1 MKTKTFLLASV
12 MLAAACG
19 TETPMDE
26 MLDPG
31 GPQVDVQPT
40 APQPDVGGDMNSL
53 AMARGNGAMIGLGTD
68 ETLQET
74 SVTSDALGQTHT
86 HYNRTYNN
94 LPVHGAD
101 FVLHQKGSTFL
112 GLSSTYKSPVSVTLQ
127 PKISAVSATAEA
139 LRYYSATAVL
149 AKVSLVVHAFGDKP
163 VLAYDVVL
171 YNDQD
176 RDDYASEQHTY
187 IDALTG
193 AYLSRHNAVMA
204 AAAVG
209 SGKSLYLG
217 TGPITA
223 NSITGGFEMRD
234 PTRGSGYT
242 TNMKNRTNGGTIF
255 TDTDNIWGNNT
266 TGDVASAA
274 VDAQVGVSYTWDYFK
289 NVHGRNGIANDGKG
303 SYNRVH
309 YGRAYNN
316 AFWSD
321 SCFCMTY
328 GDGDGKSFKPLV
340 SLDVA
345 GHEMTHGITARS
357 AGLVY
362 SGESGGLNEATSD
375 IFGTMVEYYA
385 ANAADAGDYL
395 IGEKITLFGNK
406 YLRSMSDPRSDGYS
420 IDHYSQMTA
429 SMDVHYSSGLA
440 NKFFHLLAEGG
451 TNKTSGQSVTGI
463 GRGKAEK
470 IWYRALTVYMTSA
483 TNFKGARA
491 ATLSAAADLYGAGG
505 VEQST
510 IAAAWTA
517 CGVN

>member
-1 MKTKTFLLASV
+1 M
-12 MLAAACG
+12 
-19 TETPMDE
+19 
-26 MLDPG
+26 G
-31 GPQVDVQPT
+31 G
-40 APQPDVGGDMNSL
+40 
-53 AMARGNGAMIGLGTD
+53 
-68 ETLQET
+68 
-74 SVTSDALGQTHT
+74 
-86 HYNRTYNN
+86 
-94 LPVHGAD
+94 
-101 FVLHQKGSTFL
+101 
-112 GLSSTYKSPVSVTLQ
+112 
-127 PKISAVSATAEA
+127 
-139 LRYYSATAVL
+139 
-149 AKVSLVVHAFGDKP
+149 
-163 VLAYDVVL
+163 
-171 YNDQD
+171 
-176 RDDYASEQHTY
+176 
-187 IDALTG
+187 
-193 AYLSRHNAVMA
+193 
-204 AAAVG
+204 
-209 SGKSLYLG
+209 GKSLYLG

-242 TNMKNRTNGGTIF
+242 TNLKNRTNGGTIF

-345 GHEMTHGITARS
+345 GHEMTHG
-357 AGLVY
+357 
-362 SGESGGLNEATSD
+362 NEATSD

-440 NKFFHLLAEGG
+440 NKFFLFSG
-451 TNKTSGQSVTGI
+451 TLKNSVIITPSVAVG
-463 GRGKAEK
+463 
-470 IWYRALTVYMTSA
+470 
-483 TNFKGARA
+483 
-491 ATLSAAADLYGAGG
+491 
-505 VEQST
+505 
-510 IAAAWTA
+510 
-517 CGVN
+517 

>member
-1 MKTKTFLLASV
+1 
-12 MLAAACG
+12 
-19 TETPMDE
+19 
-26 MLDPG
+26 
-31 GPQVDVQPT
+31 
-40 APQPDVGGDMNSL
+40 
-53 AMARGNGAMIGLGTD
+53 
-68 ETLQET
+68 
-74 SVTSDALGQTHT
+74 
-86 HYNRTYNN
+86 
-94 LPVHGAD
+94 
-101 FVLHQKGSTFL
+101 
-112 GLSSTYKSPVSVTLQ
+112 
-127 PKISAVSATAEA
+127 
-139 LRYYSATAVL
+139 
-149 AKVSLVVHAFGDKP
+149 
-163 VLAYDVVL
+163 
-171 YNDQD
+171 
-176 RDDYASEQHTY
+176 
-187 IDALTG
+187 
-193 AYLSRHNAVMA
+193 
-204 AAAVG
+204 
-209 SGKSLYLG
+209 
-217 TGPITA
+217 
-223 NSITGGFEMRD
+223 
-234 PTRGSGYT
+234 
-242 TNMKNRTNGGTIF
+242 MKNRTNGGTIF

-440 NKFFHLLAEGG
+440 NKFFLFSR
-451 TNKTSGQSVTGI
+451 TPKNSVIIMPSVAVG
-463 GRGKAEK
+463 
-470 IWYRALTVYMTSA
+470 
-483 TNFKGARA
+483 
-491 ATLSAAADLYGAGG
+491 
-505 VEQST
+505 
-510 IAAAWTA
+510 
-517 CGVN
+517 